1 MLRNI
6 IKYVKIP
13 KRYCHHNTPKEP
25 PLQCCC
31 KMAEQLNNK
40 LHKIDNNVN
49 KHLTDIKY
57 NLDMSFFFHITSW
70 VSIIATFFS

>member
-13 KRYCHHNTPKEP
+13 KRYCHNNTPKEP
-25 PLQCCC
+25 PLHCC
-31 KMAEQLNNK
+31 KLAEKINNRLSK
-40 LHKIDNNVN
+40 LDDIN
-49 KHLTDIKY
+49 KNLTDIKY